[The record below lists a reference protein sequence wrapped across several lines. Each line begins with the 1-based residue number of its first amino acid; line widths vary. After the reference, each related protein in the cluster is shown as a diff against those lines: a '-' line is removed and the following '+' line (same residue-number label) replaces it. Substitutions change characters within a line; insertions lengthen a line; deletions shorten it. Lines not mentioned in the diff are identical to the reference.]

1 MHNSTEAEI
10 KRVVLDI
17 LDHSKPSTCE
27 RCKYSEKCFEGT
39 FRETIHNFEHCGTG
53 PVWDKEAELDRID
66 RVIAADML
74 TGWTDRYF
82 KTNSNKE
89 EK

>member
-17 LDHSKPSTCE
+17 LDHSKPYTCE
-27 RCKYSEKCFEGT
+27 RCKYAEKCFEGT

-53 PVWDKEAELDRID
+53 PIWDKEKELDKFEKIF
-66 RVIAADML
+66 A
-74 TGWTDRYF
+74 
-82 KTNSNKE
+82 E
-89 EK
+89 EKI

>member
-27 RCKYSEKCFEGT
+27 RCKYAEKCFEGT
-39 FRETIHNFEHCGTG
+39 FREAIHNFEHCGTG
-53 PVWDKEAELDRID
+53 PVWDKEAELDKFNYIFAMD
-66 RVIAADML
+66 
-74 TGWTDRYF
+74 T
-82 KTNSNKE
+82 NKE